1 MARKKLDNMRRMRL
15 NIPEQDLSVTEW
27 LDKQLD
33 ASASIRAVIRDYIQR
48 NGYTDPTCGRVEQI
62 RRGRPVISDDESL
75 SKEAVLKWLSEQ
87 NTDTE
92 SSRESVGAAAE
103 AVTEEKP
110 SPKRGR
116 PKKETK
122 QVPDSGPVTEESIR
136 DVIQGV
142 LNRPE
147 EVLPKS
153 KASASNKPNP
163 AADDAPPVF
172 DDDGFVSPDD
182 LLKL

>member
-15 NIPEQDLSVTEW
+15 NIPEQDSSVIEW
-27 LDKQLD
+27 LDQQLD
-33 ASASIRAVIRDYIQR
+33 ASASIRTVIRDYIQR

-62 RRGRPVISDDESL
+62 RRGRPAISEDEPL
-75 SKEAVLKWLSEQ
+75 SKETVLKWLSEQ
-87 NTDTE
+87 NADAAPSKETE
-92 SSRESVGAAAE
+92 GDANQEAAA
-103 AVTEEKP
+103 EKP

-122 QVPDSGPVTEESIR
+122 QAPESGPVTEESIR

-147 EVLPKS
+147 EAVQKNDAGKTDRPGQ
-153 KASASNKPNP
+153 A
-163 AADDAPPVF
+163 AADTPPVF